1 MPRSALT
8 GTRIRER
15 RSLEGVK
22 QADLARS
29 VGISPAYLN
38 LIEHNRRRIG
48 GKLLVDLARELKV
61 EVAALTEGA
70 HAPLID
76 ALQSAAAESAALR
89 DPIETDRTEEFAGRF
104 AGWAGLV
111 VQQREQITLLER
123 RVEALSDRLAH
134 DPFLSDALHEVLSTV
149 TAIRSTAGI
158 LNAGDD
164 IDPEWQV
171 RFHRNMYEDSQRL
184 ATGSQALVSYLDTVG
199 KADEAPNAPLD
210 EVERWLA
217 STAYALPDV
226 SADGHDQNISSNE
239 VTGQGAQSD
248 MLTSPAA
255 RSLAAD
261 WLERARKD
269 AAKMPLADVEAVLAE
284 FGPDPAALAQRT
296 GADLAAAMRRLATL
310 PAQDGRAALGLV
322 TCDGSGTLTFRKPL
336 DGFAP
341 PRFGA
346 ACPLWPLYQA
356 LLRPLAPLRRVIEHI
371 GQPPR
376 QFLAYAVCQPVVPSG
391 FDAPDVVEATMLFVP
406 MDAVVGTQ
414 TGGAGGRMPQVAGD
428 VVEVGTNCRVCARL
442 NCPARR
448 EPSLL
453 SGDAGAA
460 KTAI

>member
-15 RSLEGVK
+15 RSLEGLK
-22 QADLARS
+22 QADLART

-61 EVAALTEGA
+61 EVSALTEGA
-70 HAPLID
+70 EAPLID
-76 ALQSAAAESAALR
+76 GLKNAVAESGAVR
-89 DPIETDRTEEFAGRF
+89 HPIETDRIEDFAGRF
-104 AGWAGLV
+104 SGWAGLV
-111 VQQREQITLLER
+111 VQQREQITTLER

-134 DPFLSDALHEVLSTV
+134 DPFLSDALHEVISTV
-149 TAIRSTAGI
+149 TSIRSTAGI
-158 LNAGDD
+158 LNNGGD

-184 ATGSQALVSYLDTVG
+184 AMGSQALVSYLDTVG
-199 KADEAPNAPLD
+199 KVDQAPNAPLD
-210 EVERWLA
+210 EVEGWLA
-217 STAYALPDV
+217 STAYALPDIGT
-226 SADGHDQNISSNE
+226 SAQVHDAADASFGEGVAIE
-239 VTGQGAQSD
+239 PQSD
-248 MLTSPAA
+248 LLTSPASRSMAA
-255 RSLAAD
+255 RWLSRAHADAAVMPIATVEEVLAA
-261 WLERARKD
+261 
-269 AAKMPLADVEAVLAE
+269 
-284 FGPDPAALAQRT
+284 FGPDPAALAHRT

-310 PAQDGRAALGLV
+310 PPCEGRADLGLV

-356 LLRPLAPLRRVIEHI
+356 LLRPLAPVRRVIEQM

-376 QFLAYAVCQPVVPSG
+376 QFLAYAVCQPIVQSG
-391 FDAPDVVEATMLFVP
+391 FDAPEVVEATMLFVP
-406 MDAVVGTQ
+406 MDAAKSSSPSGQSLAVS
-414 TGGAGGRMPQVAGD
+414 QVAGE
-428 VVEVGTNCRVCARL
+428 VIEVGTNCRVCARTG
-442 NCPARR
+442 CPARR

-453 SGDAGAA
+453 SVENAP
-460 KTAI
+460 

>member
-1 MPRSALT
+1 LIKNGKNMPRSALT
-8 GTRIRER
+8 GSRIRER
-15 RSLEGVK
+15 RTLEGLK
-22 QADLARS
+22 QADLARK

-70 HAPLID
+70 QAPLING
-76 ALQSAAAESAALR
+76 LQDAAAESGAVQT
-89 DPIETDRTEEFAGRF
+89 PIETDRIEEFAGRF
-104 AGWAGLV
+104 SGWAGLV
-111 VQQREQITLLER
+111 VQQREQITTLER

-134 DPFLSDALHEVLSTV
+134 DPFLSDALHEVISTV

-158 LNAGDD
+158 LNNGGD

-184 ATGSQALVSYLDTVG
+184 ATGSQTLVSYLDTVG

-210 EVERWLA
+210 EVESWLA
-217 STAYALPDV
+217 STAYELPQADV
-226 SADGHDQNISSNE
+226 SKASTAD
-239 VTGQGAQSD
+239 VPQSEF
-248 MLTSPAA
+248 LTSPAA
-255 RSLAAD
+255 RSLAAK
-261 WLERARKD
+261 WLARAYDD
-269 AAKMPLADVEAVLAE
+269 AIAMPIEDVETVMAE
-284 FGPDPAALAQRT
+284 FGPDPAALAQKT

-310 PAQDGRAALGLV
+310 PKQDGRADLGLV

-356 LLRPLAPLRRVIEHI
+356 LLRPLAPVRRVIEQM

-376 QFLAYAVCQPVVPSG
+376 QFLAYAVCQPVVQSG
-391 FDAPDVVEATMLFVP
+391 FDTPEVVEATMLFVP
-406 MDAVVGTQ
+406 MDVAMATGTNGAR
-414 TGGAGGRMPQVAGD
+414 GGVFQVAGD
-428 VVEVGTNCRVCARL
+428 VVEVGTNCRVCARTD
-442 NCPARR
+442 CPARR

-453 SGDAGAA
+453 VIENDR
-460 KTAI
+460 

>member
-15 RSLEGVK
+15 RSLEGLK
-22 QADLARS
+22 QADLART

-61 EVAALTEGA
+61 EVSALTEGA
-70 HAPLID
+70 QAPLID
-76 ALQSAAAESAALR
+76 GLKNAVAESGAVQN
-89 DPIETDRTEEFAGRF
+89 PIETDRIEEFAGRF
-104 AGWAGLV
+104 SGWAGLV
-111 VQQREQITLLER
+111 VQQREQITTLER

-134 DPFLSDALHEVLSTV
+134 DPFLSDALHEVISTV

-158 LNAGDD
+158 LNNGGD

-184 ATGSQALVSYLDTVG
+184 AMGSQALVRYLDTVG
-199 KADEAPNAPLD
+199 KVDEAPNAPLD

-217 STAYALPDV
+217 STAYALPDLDV
-226 SADGHDQNISSNE
+226 DTNDHGAADASIEKDLAGTSRSNL
-239 VTGQGAQSD
+239 
-248 MLTSPAA
+248 LTSPAA
-255 RSLAAD
+255 RSMAAKWLA
-261 WLERARKD
+261 RARAD
-269 AAKMPLADVEAVLAE
+269 AAVMPIDTVEEVLAVC
-284 FGPDPAALAQRT
+284 GPDPAALAQRT

-310 PAQDGRAALGLV
+310 PPAEGRADLGLV

-356 LLRPLAPLRRVIEHI
+356 LLRPLAPVRRVIEQM

-376 QFLAYAVCQPVVPSG
+376 QFLAYAVCQPVAQVG
-391 FDAPDVVEATMLFVP
+391 FDAPEVVEATMLFVP
-406 MDAVVGTQ
+406 MDAATAALPNGQSLTSS
-414 TGGAGGRMPQVAGD
+414 QVSGD
-428 VVEVGTNCRVCARL
+428 VVEVGTNCRVCARAG
-442 NCPARR
+442 CPARR

-453 SGDAGAA
+453 AMEHVPV
-460 KTAI
+460 

>member
-15 RSLEGVK
+15 RSLEGLK
-22 QADLARS
+22 QADLART

-61 EVAALTEGA
+61 DVAALTEGA
-70 HAPLID
+70 QAPLID
-76 ALQSAAAESAALR
+76 GLQDAAAESGAVQTS
-89 DPIETDRTEEFAGRF
+89 IETDRIEEFAGRF
-104 AGWAGLV
+104 PGWAGLV
-111 VQQREQITLLER
+111 VQQREQITALER

-134 DPFLSDALHEVLSTV
+134 DPFLSDALHEVISTV

-158 LNAGDD
+158 LNDGAD

-210 EVERWLA
+210 EVESWLA
-217 STAYALPDV
+217 SRAYALPDV
-226 SADGHDQNISSNE
+226 VLDEGPHDSDTDPSDAL
-239 VTGQGAQSD
+239 GGSD
-248 MLTSPAA
+248 MGPHIGAKNALLTSSAA
-255 RSLAAD
+255 RSLAAR
-261 WLERARKD
+261 WLIRARAD
-269 AAKMPLADVEAVLAE
+269 AEAMPIADVEQVLAAY
-284 FGPDPAALAQRT
+284 GPDPAALAQKT

-310 PAQDGRAALGLV
+310 PPAEGRADLGLV

-356 LLRPLAPLRRVIEHI
+356 LLRPLAPVRRVIEQM

-376 QFLAYAVCQPVVPSG
+376 QFLAYAVCQPTVQSG
-391 FDAPDVVEATMLFVP
+391 FDAPEVVEATMLFVP
-406 MDAVVGTQ
+406 MEAAMVPQ
-414 TGGAGGRMPQVAGD
+414 SQVAGR
-428 VVEVGTNCRVCARL
+428 VVEVGTNCRVCARAE
-442 NCPARR
+442 CAARR

-453 SGDAGAA
+453 AVESTD
-460 KTAI
+460 

>member
-15 RSLEGVK
+15 RSLEGMK
-22 QADLARS
+22 QADLART

-61 EVAALTEGA
+61 DVAALTEGA
-70 HAPLID
+70 QAPLID
-76 ALQSAAAESAALR
+76 GLQDAAAESGAVQTS
-89 DPIETDRTEEFAGRF
+89 IETDRIEEFAGRF
-104 AGWAGLV
+104 PGWAGLV
-111 VQQREQITLLER
+111 VQQREQITALER

-134 DPFLSDALHEVLSTV
+134 DPFLSDALHEVISTV

-158 LNAGDD
+158 LNDGAD

-210 EVERWLA
+210 EVESWLA
-217 STAYALPDV
+217 SRAYALPDV
-226 SADGHDQNISSNE
+226 VLDEGPHDPDTELSDA
-239 VTGQGAQSD
+239 QGGSD
-248 MLTSPAA
+248 MGPHIGVKNALLTSSAA
-255 RSLAAD
+255 RSLAAR
-261 WLERARKD
+261 WLIRARAD
-269 AAKMPLADVEAVLAE
+269 AEAMPIEDVEEVLAAY
-284 FGPDPAALAQRT
+284 GPDPAALAQKT

-310 PAQDGRAALGLV
+310 PPAEGRADLGLV

-356 LLRPLAPLRRVIEHI
+356 LLRPLAPVRRVIEQM

-376 QFLAYAVCQPVVPSG
+376 QFLAYAVCQPTVQSG
-391 FDAPDVVEATMLFVP
+391 FDAPEVVEATMLFVP
-406 MDAVVGTQ
+406 MEAAMVPQ
-414 TGGAGGRMPQVAGD
+414 SQMAGR
-428 VVEVGTNCRVCARL
+428 VVEVGTNCRVCARAE
-442 NCPARR
+442 CAARR

-453 SGDAGAA
+453 AVESTD
-460 KTAI
+460 

>member
-1 MPRSALT
+1 MPRAALT

-15 RSLEGVK
+15 RSLEGLK
-22 QADLARS
+22 QADLART

-61 EVAALTEGA
+61 EVSALTEGA
-70 HAPLID
+70 QAPLID
-76 ALQSAAAESAALR
+76 GLKNAVAESGAVKN
-89 DPIETDRTEEFAGRF
+89 PIETDRIEEFAGRF
-104 AGWAGLV
+104 SGWAGLV
-111 VQQREQITLLER
+111 VQQREQITTLER

-134 DPFLSDALHEVLSTV
+134 DPFLSDALHEVISTV

-158 LNAGDD
+158 LNNGGD

-184 ATGSQALVSYLDTVG
+184 AMGSQALVSYLDTVG
-199 KADEAPNAPLD
+199 KVDEAPNAPLD
-210 EVERWLA
+210 EVESWLA
-217 STAYALPDV
+217 STAYALPDIAARDDALDNV
-226 SADGHDQNISSNE
+226 AETLEESVDVALQSNL
-239 VTGQGAQSD
+239 
-248 MLTSPAA
+248 LTSPAS
-255 RSLAAD
+255 RSMAERWLTRAHADAAVMPIEVVDDVLAAC
-261 WLERARKD
+261 
-269 AAKMPLADVEAVLAE
+269 
-284 FGPDPAALAQRT
+284 GPDPAVLAQRT

-310 PAQDGRAALGLV
+310 PPAEGRADLGLV

-356 LLRPLAPLRRVIEHI
+356 LLRPLAPVRRVIEQM

-376 QFLAYAVCQPVVPSG
+376 QFLAYAVCQPVVQSG
-391 FDAPDVVEATMLFVP
+391 FDAPEVVEATMLFVP
-406 MDAVVGTQ
+406 LD
-414 TGGAGGRMPQVAGD
+414 VATATLPNGKNLTASQISGD
-428 VVEVGTNCRVCARL
+428 VVEVGTNCRVCARVG
-442 NCPARR
+442 CPARR

-453 SGDAGAA
+453 LVENKA
-460 KTAI
+460 

>member
-8 GTRIRER
+8 GSRIRER
-15 RSLEGVK
+15 RTLEGLK
-22 QADLARS
+22 QADLARK

-61 EVAALTEGA
+61 EVSALTEGA
-70 HAPLID
+70 QAPLID
-76 ALQSAAAESAALR
+76 GLQDAAAESGAVQV
-89 DPIETDRTEEFAGRF
+89 PIETDRIEELAGRF
-104 AGWAGLV
+104 PGWAGLV
-111 VQQREQITLLER
+111 VQQREQITVLER
-123 RVEALSDRLAH
+123 RIEALSDRLAH
-134 DPFLSDALHEVLSTV
+134 DPFLSDALHEVISTV

-158 LNAGDD
+158 LNNGGD

-210 EVERWLA
+210 EVESWLA
-217 STAYALPDV
+217 STAYKLPQ
-226 SADGHDQNISSNE
+226 ADASKAPTVGLP
-239 VTGQGAQSD
+239 QSD
-248 MLTSPAA
+248 LLTSPAA
-255 RSLAAD
+255 RSLAAK
-261 WLERARKD
+261 WLARAHDD
-269 AAKMPLADVEAVLAE
+269 AAMMPLDVVESVLAA
-284 FGPDPAALAQRT
+284 FGPDPAILAQKT

-310 PAQDGRAALGLV
+310 PKQEGRAALGLV

-356 LLRPLAPLRRVIEHI
+356 LLRPLAPVRRVIEQM

-376 QFLAYAVCQPVVPSG
+376 QFLAYAVCQPVVQSG
-391 FDAPDVVEATMLFVP
+391 FDAPEVVEATMLFVP
-406 MDAVVGTQ
+406 MDAVAVPEGKAA
-414 TGGAGGRMPQVAGD
+414 AGGGNLIAGD
-428 VVEVGTNCRVCARL
+428 VVKVGTNCRVCARVD
-442 NCPARR
+442 CSARR

-453 SGDAGAA
+453 VGDDVA
-460 KTAI
+460 